1 MKSEF
6 RVGSLVRC
14 VDNNNCDYLTLNKV
28 YIILELTNDYIFIE
42 DDFADRGG
50 YWHSRFEL
58 VDSKAAEV
66 LYGANNE

>member
-1 MKSEF
+1 MENKF
-6 RVGSLVRC
+6 KVGSLVRC
-14 VDNNNCDYLTLNKV
+14 IANNNCDYLTLNKI

-42 DDFADRGG
+42 DDSFKKSG